1 MYSIVYTDR
10 ARSQFVEVYKCT
22 EDSAMEQ
29 PWQGRVVSL
38 YQLATLLVI
47 PAILAMGCYQAVI
60 RVLWKYSR
68 LVFCRVRVVLIAAGL
83 QEHSF
88 TDQLHLH
95 QQQHAE
101 SIHHQMSSV

>member
-1 MYSIVYTDR
+1 MKYCNYEIFLPSTGCTRKPSYCAHTDHTVLQDVYSIVYTDR

-38 YQLATLLVI
+38 YQLVTLLVI

-60 RVLWKYSR
+60 RVLWKSSR
-68 LVFCRVRVVLIAAGL
+68 
-83 QEHSF
+83 
-88 TDQLHLH
+88 
-95 QQQHAE
+95 
-101 SIHHQMSSV
+101 

>member
-1 MYSIVYTDR
+1 MTKKSVNTDNNTTLYDVYSIVYTDR

-60 RVLWKYSR
+60 RVL
-68 LVFCRVRVVLIAAGL
+68 
-83 QEHSF
+83 
-88 TDQLHLH
+88 
-95 QQQHAE
+95 
-101 SIHHQMSSV
+101 